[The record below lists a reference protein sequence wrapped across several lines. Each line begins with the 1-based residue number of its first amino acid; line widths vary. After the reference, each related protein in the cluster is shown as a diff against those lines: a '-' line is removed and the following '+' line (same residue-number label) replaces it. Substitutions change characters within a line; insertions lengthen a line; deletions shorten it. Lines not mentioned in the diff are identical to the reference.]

1 MHDWRGNLLPALF
14 FVKGWIFFY
23 FSLFSVEFEY
33 NSYFCCVIE

>member
-1 MHDWRGNLLPALF
+1 MIGAGICFPRFF

-33 NSYFCCVIE
+33 NSYFCRVIE